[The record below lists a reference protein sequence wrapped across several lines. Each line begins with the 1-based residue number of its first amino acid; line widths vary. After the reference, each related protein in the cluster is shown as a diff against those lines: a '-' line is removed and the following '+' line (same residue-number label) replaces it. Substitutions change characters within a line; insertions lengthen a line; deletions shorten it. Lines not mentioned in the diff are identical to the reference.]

1 LAAVDS
7 ARAAG
12 VAVIA
17 GLVLVALILLAGL
30 GCDRRWSAWAL
41 AAMAVLWLFANRPM
55 EGPVLLV
62 VAESHGLTAGD
73 LAGLAALGLAA
84 WRLRGRRRR

>member
-1 LAAVDS
+1 L
-7 ARAAG
+7 
-12 VAVIA
+12 IA

-41 AAMAVLWLFANRPM
+41 GAVAVLWLFVNRPM

-62 VAESHGLTAGD
+62 VTESHGLTAGD
-73 LAGLAALGLAA
+73 LAGLVALGLAG
-84 WRLRGRRRR
+84 WRLWGRRRR